1 MGFPISRV
9 TELTPETSATHKSI
23 VKAHSLTEFV
33 NECLSV
39 AHFILFG

>member
-9 TELTPETSATHKSI
+9 TELTPEISATQEST

-33 NECLSV
+33 NEYFRI